1 MSSSSSRA
9 TRTPL
14 LMSKLP
20 SSSGSLISP
29 FQPTVVRGFS
39 KYTRMT
45 ISRSALRR
53 SRTGFRRLAYSMA
66 RVSWIEQGRS
76 RRSCGRPCRAGCGH
90 ACRAANTVS
99 DASLVQANSRMKCAG
114 GFSSL
119 ISRMRRSSV
128 LCDTVLLLG
137 CPPGMVPGCLPRD
150 NSRGVSGPGGKAA
163 SSLAAF
169 SGILSKLQIERV
181 LPPPAASETI
191 KIKVKGGDA
200 NFMGNDSSTIFLTV
214 TRVYRDGTAR
224 HDGNQA
230 ARQRGGTGR
239 ALPRRPDPAQA
250 VPPTVRPSMRTVGM
264 PTPTGTLWPSLPQVP
279 TPESSFMSLPISVT
293 RFMASG
299 PLPIRVAPLTG

>member
-66 RVSWIEQGRS
+66 ARVSWIEQGPITTIMRS
-76 RRSCGRPCRAGCGH
+76 SMPCRMRCM

-99 DASLVQANSRMKCAG
+99 DASLVQANSRMTCAG

-137 CPPGMVPGCLPRD
+137 CPPGMVPLDVPHGTIPE
-150 NSRGVSGPGGKAA
+150 GVSGPGGAKAA

-169 SGILSKLQIERV
+169 RGFFPNFRLSAS
-181 LPPPAASETI
+181 LPPPAASENH
-191 KIKVKGGDA
+191 KNKSK
-200 NFMGNDSSTIFLTV
+200 
-214 TRVYRDGTAR
+214 R
-224 HDGNQA
+224 
-230 ARQRGGTGR
+230 RGREFHGKR
-239 ALPRRPDPAQA
+239 L
-250 VPPTVRPSMRTVGM
+250 
-264 PTPTGTLWPSLPQVP
+264 
-279 TPESSFMSLPISVT
+279 
-293 RFMASG
+293 
-299 PLPIRVAPLTG
+299 

>member
-1 MSSSSSRA
+1 MIASTAIFTLPSVPFLNPTGHDSPEASSRCTWLSVVRAPMAPQDTRSAMYCGVIMSRNSQPAGRPNVLMSSSSSRA

-66 RVSWIEQGRS
+66 ARVSWIEQGPITTIMRS
-76 RRSCGRPCRAGCGH
+76 SMPCRMRCM

-99 DASLVQANSRMKCAG
+99 DASLVQANSRMTCAG

-137 CPPGMVPGCLPRD
+137 CPPGMVPSGCHGTFPRGFPD
-150 NSRGVSGPGGKAA
+150 
-163 SSLAAF
+163 LAAQ
-169 SGILSKLQIERV
+169 K
-181 LPPPAASETI
+181 PP
-191 KIKVKGGDA
+191 VRWRLFGD
-200 NFMGNDSSTIFLTV
+200 
-214 TRVYRDGTAR
+214 
-224 HDGNQA
+224 
-230 ARQRGGTGR
+230 
-239 ALPRRPDPAQA
+239 
-250 VPPTVRPSMRTVGM
+250 
-264 PTPTGTLWPSLPQVP
+264 
-279 TPESSFMSLPISVT
+279 SFQTSD
-293 RFMASG
+293 
-299 PLPIRVAPLTG
+299 